1 MKRIISHIILK
12 TKTPLKV
19 GSNKIDFVQ
28 DSPIQRDWNNLP
40 MILGTS
46 IAGVVRKEFNEKIA
60 SDIFGENQGSK
71 IIFSNALLLD
81 ENNQVNEKLLINKS
95 DFLQIFDELPIR
107 QHTAITDKGVARE
120 HSKFDEEIVFK
131 GSRFKFLVEFVDL
144 DEEIFEKVIE
154 KIVSKTFRLGGGST
168 KGFGEFE
175 VEKITYE
182 EFDENSYSDISTSL
196 NTTLKNE
203 YQIKSYLEN
212 YDEYILKLT
221 PDDFFMFGSGF
232 GDEDSDMTAV
242 FENEIDYQNK
252 TLSKKRVLIPASS
265 IKGAISHRLAFNWN
279 IENNDF
285 EDTAKIE
292 EENEAVIAILGHK
305 KERIDN
311 MEVGHKGNVLISD
324 CFIDKFKQKKF
335 EHVKIDRFTGGASD
349 GALFKEKTT
358 QSDEFEIRLYL
369 KSSVKEKYKKV
380 FEKTLK
386 EICNG
391 LLPLGGMTTKGHGFF
406 SGELYKNGEEI

>member
-107 QHTAITDKGVARE
+107 QHTAITDKGVTRE

-182 EFDENSYSDISTSL
+182 EFDENSYSDISISL

-265 IKGAISHRLAFNWN
+265 IKGAISHRLAFNWS

-292 EENEAVIAILGHK
+292 EENEAVITIFGHK
-305 KERIDN
+305 KEKKDDI
-311 MEVGHKGNVLISD
+311 ELGQKGKILISD
-324 CFIDKFKQKKF
+324 CYINKYNKKKF

-349 GALFKEKTT
+349 GALFQEKTT
-358 QSDEFEIRLYL
+358 QSDKFEIRLYL
-369 KSSVKEKYKKV
+369 KSSVEEKYKKV

>member
-107 QHTAITDKGVARE
+107 QHTAITDKGVTRE

-349 GALFKEKTT
+349 GALFQEKTT

>member
-107 QHTAITDKGVARE
+107 QHTAITDKGVTRE

-154 KIVSKTFRLGGGST
+154 KIVSKTFRLGGGRT

-349 GALFKEKTT
+349 GALFQEKTT

>member
-107 QHTAITDKGVARE
+107 QHTAITDKGVTRE

-292 EENEAVIAILGHK
+292 EENEAVITIFGHK
-305 KERIDN
+305 KEKKDDI
-311 MEVGHKGNVLISD
+311 ELGQKGKILISD
-324 CFIDKFKQKKF
+324 CYINKYNEKKF

-349 GALFKEKTT
+349 GALFQEKTT
-358 QSDEFEIRLYL
+358 QSDKFEIRLYL
-369 KSSVKEKYKKV
+369 KSSVEEKYKKV

>member
-107 QHTAITDKGVARE
+107 QHTAITDKGVTRE

-221 PDDFFMFGSGF
+221 PDNFFMFGSGF

-292 EENEAVIAILGHK
+292 EENEAVITIFGHK
-305 KERIDN
+305 KEKKDDI
-311 MEVGHKGNVLISD
+311 ELGQKGKILISD
-324 CFIDKFKQKKF
+324 CYINKYNEKKF

-349 GALFKEKTT
+349 GALFQEKTT
-358 QSDEFEIRLYL
+358 QSDKFEIRLYL
-369 KSSVKEKYKKV
+369 KSSVEEKYKKV